1 MYYSIIQTII
11 LSIVLIFTVHYIFD
25 YLKDTLTIYKS
36 NNVLHKHNEKY
47 QEILDIMK
55 THDSSSTSDKE
66 PSMKDQLKNF
76 LKTKNV

>member
-47 QEILDIMK
+47 QEILNIMK
-55 THDSSSTSDKE
+55 THDNSSNTNQE

-76 LKTKNV
+76 LNTKNI

>member
-47 QEILDIMK
+47 QEILNIMK
-55 THDSSSTSDKE
+55 THDNSPNTNQE

-76 LKTKNV
+76 LNTKNK

>member
-11 LSIVLIFTVHYIFD
+11 LSVVLIFTVHYIFD

-47 QEILDIMK
+47 QEILNIMK
-55 THDSSSTSDKE
+55 THDISSNTNNE
-66 PSMKDQLKNF
+66 PSMKEQLKNF
-76 LKTKNV
+76 LNTKDK